1 MPIDHNESTLAK
13 KREIAHCQ
21 RIHAQKLAAIRS
33 RKSGTGTLD
42 NTLPETAKMKHLKLK
57 LKKLQLQED
66 RYNEIEHENKLLLQK
81 MSRIITTH
89 SEEFAPTTHKHGPSL
104 NARARKWELMR
115 VSKEN
120 KEILARL
127 EKCQPTFDAAEWT
140 AKRAE
145 EEQWLR
151 RLKKVHYKP
160 PPGNL
165 KDIARAE
172 IVKLHRNVEVTEPN
186 EKVREIIG
194 LAASPDFYKRGQSD
208 YNAPPD
214 LSSPGPL
221 PIDRSSVGYL
231 HRTAPPPAATK
242 AARAKAA
249 SAHAATAPRPALA
262 ATAAASPEPSPA
274 RVVEQASATADAKAD
289 EAAADASYDDD
300 FASKGEGALTSVAS
314 SEEAAAPAS
323 GPPKVTEVVLTQ
335 EEKDFH
341 DRGKI
346 LYEVKQ
352 EIDIVDDGGNY
363 CGSVLMAVEAK
374 EKGGG
379 EVEVTAKPLVEGET
393 RVAPLTRL
401 NARMP
406 TIALV
411 DPEAATSFA
420 KAMVK
425 GIKMKVEEDPDAE
438 PEPEKEEEEEED
450 DEGLDED
457 EDEGM
462 AASADAIQANARI
475 AHPLPASRQRRRTS
489 LFADSGKHVQPPVT
503 EET

>member
-1 MPIDHNESTLAK
+1 MPIDHSESTMTK

-145 EEQWLR
+145 EEKWLR

-165 KDIARAE
+165 KDIARTE
-172 IVKLHRNVEVTEPN
+172 IKKLHQNIAATEPN

-194 LAASPDFYKRGQSD
+194 LSHSRSFYQRGHLHEAPPDAHQTAPLPASTKAAARTKAASPQ
-208 YNAPPD
+208 
-214 LSSPGPL
+214 
-221 PIDRSSVGYL
+221 
-231 HRTAPPPAATK
+231 
-242 AARAKAA
+242 
-249 SAHAATAPRPALA
+249 AATAPRSALA
-262 ATAAASPEPSPA
+262 VTAAVDPEPAPA
-274 RVVEQASATADAKAD
+274 QDVDAPLQEQASATADPKAD
-289 EAAADASYDDD
+289 ETSAGFDDD
-300 FASKGEGALTSVAS
+300 FASKGEAAAASVAS
-314 SEEAAAPAS
+314 SEEAAPPAI
-323 GPPKVTEVVLTQ
+323 GPPKVTEKVLTQ

-341 DRGKI
+341 DRKKT

-352 EIDIVDDGGNY
+352 EIDIVDDDGNY

-393 RVAPLTRL
+393 RVAPMTRL

-411 DPEAATSFA
+411 DPDAATSFA

-438 PEPEKEEEEEED
+438 PEPEEEEDEGEEEED
-450 DEGLDED
+450 DGAYED